1 MSRCCSW
8 YRLVVASTQLILLLL
23 QTVRLQISAA
33 VRVSSLIKVPTSA
46 WQLLP
51 GVPTTSWG
59 VIRRPL
65 TQVPCLIWCL
75 LPGIFDSAAARM
87 TCCTPVSW
95 VCQAS
100 DALMLSPSWL
110 LLPVILPSTP
120 FYHTQH
126 VLRHTKQ
133 YHLYHP
139 PCANCPGVLMASWGV
154 CIRCPSANTNIS
166 LSLQSTWRPDA
177 VASLAAAA
185 ADPPVRP
192 LLPYQ
197 PCFHAYKTCAPTA
210 KPQALGQRTSTYAS
224 HSCVKKVSWF
234 SSFMPGRVA
243 PASEARICG

>member
-1 MSRCCSW
+1 
-8 YRLVVASTQLILLLL
+8 VASTQLILLLL

-59 VIRRPL
+59 VFRRPL

-95 VCQAS
+95 VCQAP
-100 DALMLSPSWL
+100 DALMLSPAWL
-110 LLPVILPSTP
+110 LLPLILPSTP

-154 CIRCPSANTNIS
+154 CIRC
-166 LSLQSTWRPDA
+166 LRP
-177 VASLAAAA
+177 
-185 ADPPVRP
+185 
-192 LLPYQ
+192 
-197 PCFHAYKTCAPTA
+197 
-210 KPQALGQRTSTYAS
+210 GQY
-224 HSCVKKVSWF
+224 SCVYGCLYSCLCNLLYQYLPQPTKHLAPRCCRQ
-234 SSFMPGRVA
+234 PGCCCR
-243 PASEARICG
+243 